1 MEYGIQSEL
10 SVFRVCM
17 TDMVQNSSVHILVVE
32 DNRTQGE
39 YLRYLLEKEGYPVTI
54 TTNGKE
60 ALNAIQKSR
69 PHLILTD
76 VMMPEMDGYEL
87 CSTIKNDPA
96 TADIPVI
103 LVTHLYNPVDVIRG
117 LEAGADNFIIKPY
130 TPDVIHTRIV
140 SILQTMNKPDPN
152 DRPTPLTV
160 VFSDRSY
167 TITATRLQI
176 INILLSTYEVAIK
189 NNSDLQIAQEKLHYM
204 NDQMQKTLEELQKS
218 NHDLSVENHERK
230 MVETAL
236 ANANKKLQLMAS
248 ITRHDLLNQLN
259 SLQGYLELATMDRNE
274 NPDLAWTYI
283 NKAVAILGQT
293 VNTVKFTKEYQEI
306 GIKTPIW
313 HNCKSLVIKSLKH
326 TSLHHVTLENLL
338 PEDLEIY
345 ADPLIE
351 KVFSNLIENAV
362 RYGDKISKICIRFEK
377 MNGISRIICEDDG
390 LGVEPDEKQKIFQYQ
405 YGKNTGQGLF
415 LSREILS
422 ITGIMIEE
430 TGVFQDGARF
440 EIICPEGTIRFSDK
454 DI

>member
-1 MEYGIQSEL
+1 
-10 SVFRVCM
+10 M
-17 TDMVQNSSVHILVVE
+17 TDMVQNSSVPILVVE

-39 YLRYLLEKEGYPVTI
+39 YLRYVLEKEGYPVTI
-54 TTNGKE
+54 ATNGKE
-60 ALNAIQKSR
+60 ALISISTSR

-87 CSTIKNDPA
+87 CAAIKNDPA
-96 TADIPVI
+96 TSDIPVI
-103 LVTHLYNPVDVIRG
+103 LVTHLFNPVDVIKG

-130 TPDVIHTRIV
+130 TPEVIHTRIA
-140 SILQTMNKPDPN
+140 SILQAINKPDPN
-152 DRPTPLTV
+152 DRPTPLKV

-189 NNSDLQIAQEKLHYM
+189 NNSDLQVAQEKLHYL
-204 NDQMQKTLEELQKS
+204 NDQMQKTLDELQKS
-218 NHDLSVENHERK
+218 NHDLSIENHERK

-236 ANANKKLQLMAS
+236 GNANKKLYLMAS

-259 SLQGYLELATMDRNE
+259 SLQGYLELATMDRHE
-274 NPDLAWTYI
+274 NPELAWSYI
-283 NKAVAILGQT
+283 DKAVVILGQT

-313 HNCKSLVIKSLKH
+313 QNCKNLVIKSLKH
-326 TSLHHVTLENLL
+326 TSLHHVNLENHI
-338 PEDLEIY
+338 PDDLEIY

-362 RYGDKISKICIRFEK
+362 RYGGKISKICIRFVKE
-377 MNGISRIICEDDG
+377 NGVSRIICEDDG
-390 LGVEPDEKQKIFQYQ
+390 DGVENHEKKKIFQYQ

-422 ITGIMIEE
+422 ITGILIEE
-430 TGVFQDGARF
+430 TGVFNHGARF
-440 EIICPEGTIRFSDK
+440 EILCPEGTIRFSDK

>member
-1 MEYGIQSEL
+1 
-10 SVFRVCM
+10 M
-17 TDMVQNSSVHILVVE
+17 TDMVQNSSVPILVVE

-39 YLRYLLEKEGYPVTI
+39 YLRYVLEKEGYPVTI
-54 TTNGKE
+54 ATNGKE
-60 ALNAIQKSR
+60 ALISISTSR

-87 CSTIKNDPA
+87 CAAIKNDPA
-96 TADIPVI
+96 TSDIPVI
-103 LVTHLYNPVDVIRG
+103 LVTHLFNPVDVIKG

-130 TPDVIHTRIV
+130 TPEVIHTRIA
-140 SILQTMNKPDPN
+140 SILQAINKPDPN
-152 DRPTPLTV
+152 DRPTPLKV

-189 NNSDLQIAQEKLHYM
+189 NNSDLQVAQEKLHYL
-204 NDQMQKTLEELQKS
+204 NDQMQKTLDELQKS
-218 NHDLSVENHERK
+218 NHDLSIENHERK

-236 ANANKKLQLMAS
+236 GNANKKLYLMAS

-259 SLQGYLELATMDRNE
+259 SLQGYLELATMDRHE
-274 NPDLAWTYI
+274 NPELAWSYI
-283 NKAVAILGQT
+283 DKAVVILGQT

-313 HNCKSLVIKSLKH
+313 QNCKNLVIKSLKH
-326 TSLHHVTLENLL
+326 TSLHHVNLENHI
-338 PEDLEIY
+338 PDDLEIY

-362 RYGDKISKICIRFEK
+362 RYGGKISKICIRFVKE
-377 MNGISRIICEDDG
+377 NGASRIICEDDG
-390 LGVEPDEKQKIFQYQ
+390 DGVENHEKKKIFQYQ

-422 ITGIMIEE
+422 ITGILIEE
-430 TGVFQDGARF
+430 TGVFNHGARF
-440 EIICPEGTIRFSDK
+440 EILCPEGTIRFSDK

>member
-1 MEYGIQSEL
+1 MA
-10 SVFRVCM
+10 
-17 TDMVQNSSVHILVVE
+17 DMVQNSSVPILVVE

-39 YLRYLLEKEGYPVTI
+39 YLRYVLEKEGYPVTI
-54 TTNGKE
+54 ATNGKE
-60 ALNAIQKSR
+60 ALISISKSR
-69 PHLILTD
+69 PYLILTD

-87 CSTIKNDPA
+87 CSAIKNDPA
-96 TADIPVI
+96 TSDIPVI
-103 LVTHLYNPVDVIRG
+103 LVTHLFNPVDVIKG

-130 TPDVIHTRIV
+130 TPEVIHTRIA
-140 SILQTMNKPDPN
+140 SILQAINKPDPN
-152 DRPTPLTV
+152 DRPTPLNV
-160 VFSDRSY
+160 IFSDRSY

-189 NNSDLQIAQEKLHYM
+189 NNSDLQVAQEKLHYL

-218 NHDLSVENHERK
+218 NHDLSVENHERR

-236 ANANKKLQLMAS
+236 GNANKKLQLMAS

-259 SLQGYLELATMDRNE
+259 SLQGYLELATMDRKE
-274 NPDLAWTYI
+274 NPDLAWSYI
-283 NKAVAILGQT
+283 DKAVGILGQT

-313 HNCKSLVIKSLKH
+313 QNCKNLVSKSLKH
-326 TSLHHVTLENLL
+326 TSLHHVHLENQI

-362 RYGDKISKICIRFEK
+362 RYGGKISKICIRFERE
-377 MNGISRIICEDDG
+377 NGTNRIICEDDG
-390 LGVEPDEKQKIFQYQ
+390 SGIESDEKIKIFQYQ

-430 TGVFQDGARF
+430 TGIFNEGARF
-440 EIICPEGTIRFSDK
+440 EIICPDGTIRFSDK

>member
-1 MEYGIQSEL
+1 
-10 SVFRVCM
+10 M
-17 TDMVQNSSVHILVVE
+17 TDMVQNSSVPILVVE

-39 YLRYLLEKEGYPVTI
+39 YLRYVLEKEGYPVTI
-54 TTNGKE
+54 ATNGKE
-60 ALNAIQKSR
+60 ALISISTSR

-87 CSTIKNDPA
+87 CAAIKNDPA
-96 TADIPVI
+96 TSDIPVI
-103 LVTHLYNPVDVIRG
+103 LVTHLFNPVDVIKG

-130 TPDVIHTRIV
+130 TPEVIHTRIA
-140 SILQTMNKPDPN
+140 SILQAINKPDPN
-152 DRPTPLTV
+152 DRPTPLKV

-189 NNSDLQIAQEKLHYM
+189 NNSDLQVAQEKLHYL
-204 NDQMQKTLEELQKS
+204 NDQMQKTLDELQKS
-218 NHDLSVENHERK
+218 NHDLSIENHERK

-236 ANANKKLQLMAS
+236 GNANKKLYLMAS

-259 SLQGYLELATMDRNE
+259 SLQGYLELATMDRHE
-274 NPDLAWTYI
+274 NPELAWSYI
-283 NKAVAILGQT
+283 DKAVVILGQT

-313 HNCKSLVIKSLKH
+313 QNCKNLVIKSLKH
-326 TSLHHVTLENLL
+326 TSLHHVNLENHI
-338 PEDLEIY
+338 PDDLEIY

-362 RYGDKISKICIRFEK
+362 RYGGKISKICIRFVKE
-377 MNGISRIICEDDG
+377 NGGSRIICEDDG
-390 LGVEPDEKQKIFQYQ
+390 DGVENHEKKKIFQYQ

-422 ITGIMIEE
+422 ITGILIEE
-430 TGVFQDGARF
+430 TGVFNHGARF
-440 EIICPEGTIRFSDK
+440 EILCPEGTIRFSDK